1 MAYDRSEGRD
11 VHIYDAKDP
20 SQTVLGGLHL
30 TNGLTNTLFY
40 QMVEIILRD
49 NNPLEPGKYY
59 VNGSFQVTDEP
70 PLTRTI
76 SMHTGSRHR
85 AFRDAVQ
92 ARDGRCFVTGV
103 VAPLSH
109 RNRYVGFEAAHIF
122 PLAYQGHWNDQ
133 KHSRWITVMPSA
145 GGPINSVQNG
155 LLLRSDV
162 YQLFD
167 SYFFSINPDDNYKIV
182 CFEADALNIAGTPV
196 DPQLLAHPDRPVDQ
210 LLRWH
215 FRQAVLS
222 NMKGAG
228 EPIFEHDF
236 PPGCDMVDEILTGPK
251 AAERMEFELF
261 SRLTA
266 IL

>member
-1 MAYDRSEGRD
+1 
-11 VHIYDAKDP
+11 
-20 SQTVLGGLHL
+20 
-30 TNGLTNTLFY
+30 
-40 QMVEIILRD
+40 
-49 NNPLEPGKYY
+49 
-59 VNGSFQVTDEP
+59 
-70 PLTRTI
+70 
-76 SMHTGSRHR
+76 MHTGSRHR

-167 SYFFSINPDDNYKIV
+167 SYFFSINPDVCKIQTAYLEATVANNYSRITTRS
-182 CFEADALNIAGTPV
+182 C
-196 DPQLLAHPDRPVDQ
+196 
-210 LLRWH
+210 
-215 FRQAVLS
+215 VL
-222 NMKGAG
+222 K
-228 EPIFEHDF
+228 PTH
-236 PPGCDMVDEILTGPK
+236 
-251 AAERMEFELF
+251 
-261 SRLTA
+261 
-266 IL
+266 